1 MFEKILRKAP
11 LVEPSAEFDLKIR
24 ALIEESGYNRKRS
37 LGQSVPLWMSAVA
50 CIIFALLG
58 FFASQWTRNMTPQS
72 EPEQILIYIMEPTE
86 ASRNLLL
93 REDNKT
99 RQNFFQ
105 TKKSNIDIV
114 TPRNV
119 SNKSLSF

>member
-1 MFEKILRKAP
+1 
-11 LVEPSAEFDLKIR
+11 
-24 ALIEESGYNRKRS
+24 
-37 LGQSVPLWMSAVA
+37 
-50 CIIFALLG
+50 
-58 FFASQWTRNMTPQS
+58 MTPQS